1 MGAKPK
7 NKPIVVDTEIPENAG
22 VDEPISIKP
31 EIVESA
37 IVDPIV
43 GDEETIELTGVF
55 PPDAIGTRI
64 MQLLR
69 RRGGVGGLHESVAN
83 CFPGEPL
90 PSNDDEW
97 IAVMN
102 RLER

>member
-1 MGAKPK
+1 MATKPK
-7 NKPIVVDTEIPENAG
+7 KKPVVPAVTETPENYG
-22 VDEPISIKP
+22 DLEV
-31 EIVESA
+31 IVEVA
-37 IVDPIV
+37 
-43 GDEETIELTGVF
+43 ETPELPVTGVF
-55 PPDAIGTRI
+55 PSAPIEYRI

-69 RRGGVGGLHESVAN
+69 RSGGVGGLHETISDR
-83 CFPGEPL
+83 FPGEPL

>member
-7 NKPIVVDTEIPENAG
+7 NKPIVVDAETPENMGA
-22 VDEPISIKP
+22 DEPISIEP

-37 IVDPIV
+37 IVDSIIDSEKTV
-43 GDEETIELTGVF
+43 ELTGVF
-55 PPDAIGTRI
+55 PSEQIELRI

-69 RRGGVGGLHESVAN
+69 RRGGVFGLHGTVAQM
-83 CFPGEPL
+83 FPGEPL

>member
-1 MGAKPK
+1 MGAKSK
-7 NKPIVVDTEIPENAG
+7 SKPIVADVTETPENYEGFETVA
-22 VDEPISIKP
+22 EEIETP
-31 EIVESA
+31 ELPV
-37 IVDPIV
+37 
-43 GDEETIELTGVF
+43 TGVF
-55 PPDAIGTRI
+55 PPAPIETRI

-69 RRGGVGGLHESVAN
+69 RRGGVGGLHETVAN